1 MGKNHPNY
9 EACLAHER
17 SGVREWPFG
26 YKFLPDTEDPTYLHH
41 NGYVLLVR
49 VFKKIRIS
57 KIHKKKRK
65 RSQQIYTSPLDPL
78 LYRTFLSKDQIGRPV
93 QFQP

>member
-57 KIHKKKRK
+57 KIHKKKREEPTNLYFTTRPFVVQNFLIK
-65 RSQQIYTSPLDPL
+65 RSD
-78 LYRTFLSKDQIGRPV
+78 R
-93 QFQP
+93 